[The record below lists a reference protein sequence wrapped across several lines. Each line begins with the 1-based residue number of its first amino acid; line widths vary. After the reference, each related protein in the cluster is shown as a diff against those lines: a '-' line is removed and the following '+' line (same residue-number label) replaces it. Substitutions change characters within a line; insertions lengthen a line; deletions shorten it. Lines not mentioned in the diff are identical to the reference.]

1 MPILEAPKKP
11 TNTLI
16 DEQLHDAKL
25 TLIEN
30 KEAAPGRVFARGEF
44 GHAGKPTANGRWY
57 KHEIW
62 ESNIARL
69 QGNLARK
76 KVLGELDHPESGR
89 TALQRASHVIT
100 DLRLEGDRVIGE
112 CEILDTT
119 LGRDL
124 KAILAS
130 GVPVGVSSRGFGS
143 TKPDGSGNEV
153 VQEDY
158 RLVTFD
164 FVAEPADDTAYP
176 EVFYEGVEFPAE
188 ATMLA
193 EDTDVDLEAELQR
206 ITEAVTKGE
215 DPNPP
220 HTSKDLPSQPASHS
234 KYSDRDLLSHYQSAF
249 RKMRNQKTDTTG
261 SPDGVKLWGKEAANL
276 AYEISRRGLKLPAKE
291 DLEESVG
298 PRVASGSPEE
308 AALAARFLAKAY
320 GTETPSVIVPPVVV
334 GPPVSAAPG
343 MPDASPDA
351 PNMEAMRKEIAAE
364 VLSAVGKARAAIEA
378 EIRAEML
385 ADPEVAGAKAA
396 LEGVKALLRPYVLPD
411 DVNEVVEEKNAEIAQ
426 LRSRVQKL
434 EERSAELGA
443 VITQLTEA
451 AKEAGY
457 KYHLERQLVG
467 ESQADLIRDLVGDVT
482 AYASASE
489 VTAKVEEAKK
499 KTGSCSLTES
509 LETRGRST
517 ERVQKLTEGL
527 ENALLL
533 NKDLGLRLYAA
544 DRLTNHSQAA
554 KIKKMLEN
562 SGYKSTEQIDAVLE
576 GFREP
581 AMDADSMESV
591 RQRVRTLT
599 RGGREHSPIQEDAS
613 RGHGGSTNRDYPVL
627 GQSVSEFRQLSGINR
642 N

>member
-188 ATMLA
+188 AQTMA
-193 EDTDVDLEAELQR
+193 EDVG
-206 ITEAVTKGE
+206 IGE
-215 DPNPP
+215 VSGDP
-220 HTSKDLPSQPASHS
+220 K
-234 KYSDRDLLSHYQSAF
+234 
-249 RKMRNQKTDTTG
+249 
-261 SPDGVKLWGKEAANL
+261 
-276 AYEISRRGLKLPAKE
+276 KE
-291 DLEESVG
+291 DLEESMG

-308 AALAARFLAKAY
+308 AALAAKFLAKAY

-343 MPDASPDA
+343 VPDASPDA